1 MARFL
6 NMTKVMD
13 TKSDEAKLREL
24 STVEKEFRN
33 HWIWRELDCT
43 PEIFFLALDNY
54 LRDCPLSNFDRE
66 RGLEKLKQDIF
77 NKQRRKL

>member
-1 MARFL
+1 MKTDDVQL
-6 NMTKVMD
+6 NELIAV
-13 TKSDEAKLREL
+13 ERE
-24 STVEKEFRN
+24 FQN

-54 LRDCPLSNFDRE
+54 LQDCPLSSFERE

-77 NKQRRKL
+77 NRQRRKL